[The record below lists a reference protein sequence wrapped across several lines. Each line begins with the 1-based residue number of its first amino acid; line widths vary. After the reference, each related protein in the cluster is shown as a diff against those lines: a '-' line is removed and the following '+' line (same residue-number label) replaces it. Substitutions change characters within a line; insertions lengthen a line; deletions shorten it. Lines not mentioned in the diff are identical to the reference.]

1 MMEKKKNRHNKGAW
15 VSSRRCFNCNSITL
29 LKKYEND
36 RKKYEDKGMT
46 LEDGNLMRCVMM
58 CDKGWFYSTGT
69 IST

>member
-1 MMEKKKNRHNKGAW
+1 MEKKKRYNKGAW
-15 VSSRRCFNCNSITL
+15 VSSRRCFECNSISL

-46 LEDGNLMRCVMM
+46 LVDGKLTRCVMM
-58 CDKGWFYSTGT
+58 CDKGWTHSSGT